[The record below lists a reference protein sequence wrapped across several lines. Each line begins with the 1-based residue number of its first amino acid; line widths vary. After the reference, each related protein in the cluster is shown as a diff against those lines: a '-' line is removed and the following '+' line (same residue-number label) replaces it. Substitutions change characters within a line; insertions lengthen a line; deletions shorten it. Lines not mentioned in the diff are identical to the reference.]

1 MDSSKKDF
9 AGNLR
14 AVVNGEM
21 DRNDFVDSLSLFQEK
36 SLLEKSPIP
45 GRAWN
50 FFSMSRYLMSQI
62 LDDVKTNEK
71 NYDKDFDSIFRFPD
85 RMDRAQL
92 VSVAEAL
99 IQKYRA
105 EPAQIPRGEGGAA
118 QDDDAA
124 EDRKGV
130 LEAAKE
136 KKRTADRVAQLELKL
151 AIAKMDA
158 EEAAKAFDE
167 LNRKRMR
174 K

>member
-1 MDSSKKDF
+1 MDSSQKDF

-14 AVVNGEM
+14 AVVNDEM
-21 DRNDFVDSLSLFQEK
+21 EVNDFVDSLALFQEK
-36 SLLEKSPIP
+36 SLLKKSVFP
-45 GRAWN
+45 GSYN
-50 FFSMSRYLMSQI
+50 SMSRYLMPQI
-62 LDDVKTNEK
+62 LHDVKTNEK

-105 EPAQIPRGEGGAA
+105 GPAQIPRGEGGAA
-118 QDDDAA
+118 QDDAA

-151 AIAKMDA
+151 AIAKMEA
-158 EEAAKAFDE
+158 EQAQEAFDE
-167 LNRKRMR
+167 LNRKRR
-174 K
+174 RQ